1 MIRQYTDIMREDGIY
16 DRLDTLYEDIRVNAS
31 GIHVYELLNNIDDLR
46 EEEDVNRIMVLTGI
60 IEGEATIM
68 NAELDLDDATY
79 DEICWVMRRI
89 QRFCQ

>member
-16 DRLDTLYEDIRVNAS
+16 ERLDNICEAVRVNAY
-31 GIHVYELLNNIDDLR
+31 GNHVFELLNNIDDLR

-60 IEGEATIM
+60 IEGEATII